1 MGNWVTTT
9 PAGTDLISQGD
20 DVIRE
25 MKVALEEALSEEA
38 IFPGSAPTTAPV
50 FKWTGKRGNTAGRP
64 ASPDTGEIY
73 FNTQLFQMEYYD
85 GATWTA
91 YDMVPLLGIT
101 TAKINDLAVTTGKIN
116 DLGVTTGKIND
127 LAVTTG
133 KINDLG
139 VTTGKIAALAVT
151 DAKVND
157 VAVGKLTGTLP
168 VASGGTGITTKMM
181 VVGSYTGN
189 GGSSR
194 NIAHNL
200 GATPDFVIISVN
212 SNGGN
217 VGHFFITGMPT
228 DQNHDFNG
236 TYAADGIRSVDATNI
251 VIGANANVNQNG
263 VAFVFIAFKAN

>member
-1 MGNWVTTT
+1 MGNWDTAT
-9 PAGTDLISQGD
+9 PAGTDLISAGD

-25 MKVALEEALSEEA
+25 MKDALEEALSTEA
-38 IFPGSAPTTAPV
+38 VFPGGSPGSAPI

-91 YDMVPLLGIT
+91 YDLVPLLGIT

-116 DLGVTTGKIND
+116 DLAVTTGKIND

-151 DAKVND
+151 DAKIND
-157 VAVGKLTGTLP
+157 MAASKLTGAVP
-168 VASGGTGITTKMM
+168 VANGGTGLTTKFLTT
-181 VVGSYTGN
+181 GTYTGN
-189 GGSSR
+189 GGSDR
-194 NIAHNL
+194 AIPHGL
-200 GATPDFVIISVN
+200 GTTPDLVIIADN
-212 SNGGN
+212 STASNIPEL
-217 VGHFFITGMPT
+217 FITGMGSSS
-228 DQNHDFNG
+228 HDFNG
-236 TYAADGIRSVDATNI
+236 VRQTNAIKSVDGTNI
-251 VIGANANVNQNG
+251 NIGNNNAVNQNT
-263 VAFVFIAFKAN
+263 VTYSWVAFKAQ

>member
-38 IFPGSAPTTAPV
+38 IFPGADPTTAPV

-64 ASPDTGEIY
+64 GTPATGEIY
-73 FNTQLFQMEYYD
+73 FNTELFQMEYYS
-85 GATWTA
+85 GVTWVA
-91 YDMVPLLGIT
+91 YDLLP
-101 TAKINDLAVTTGKIN
+101 A
-116 DLGVTTGKIND
+116 LGVST
-127 LAVTTG
+127 A
-133 KINDLG
+133 
-139 VTTGKIAALAVT
+139 KIAALAVT
-151 DAKVND
+151 DAKIND
-157 VAVGKLTGTLP
+157 VAFSKITGTITPSDNTVATAKIVDLNVTDAKISAVAASKLTGT
-168 VASGGTGITTKMM
+168 VAVANGGTGITTKSC

-194 NIAHNL
+194 NIPHGL
-200 GATPDFVIISVN
+200 GATPDFVIVSVN
-212 SNGGN
+212 SNGNN

-228 DQNHDFNG
+228 DQTHDFNG
-236 TYAADGIRSVDATNI
+236 TFAADGIRSVDATNI

-263 VAFVFIAFKAN
+263 VAFVFIAFKAH